1 MKVSIFTPSHN
12 PSFLDE
18 SYRHLKTQ
26 SYENWEWTILC
37 NNGASYAN
45 GDPRIQVIYDDTGIK
60 DVGYL
65 KRAACRCSTGDI
77 LLELDHDDILLPGAL
92 DECVKAFQ
100 DPKVDFAYSNTCN
113 HDVRS
118 NTPVSWS
125 PNYGWSYRPY
135 NFGGTA
141 CLEAR
146 SADPYPQ
153 SISRIWF
160 APNHFRAWRK
170 SSYWRIGGHNATMKI
185 TDDHDLMCRTYID
198 GTMHHID
205 KPLYLYRVHGENTW
219 LSNQQEIQETMFKC
233 HDRYIEPMMLKWAK
247 ERGLRCIDI
256 CGGVNPT
263 PGYESVDLEN
273 AEITADLNERWP
285 FEDGT
290 VGVIRAHD
298 AIEHLRSHIHTMNEA
313 YRVLAHGGLFNIL
326 VPSTDGQ
333 GAFCDPG
340 HVSFWNYRS
349 FRYYTEGAFKKF
361 VSGYKGRFQQIKL
374 RDIKMWD
381 NLPYV
386 SAHLIAVKQDS
397 PRYYGELLC

>member
-1 MKVSIFTPSHN
+1 VKISLFTPTHR
-12 PSFLDE
+12 PDFLDE
-18 SYRHLKTQ
+18 TYKSLKSQ
-26 SYENWEWTILC
+26 SHSDWEWTVLC
-37 NNGASYAN
+37 NNGAKYHN
-45 GDPRIQVIYDDTGIK
+45 TDPRVKIRTDDTGIK

-65 KRAACRCSTGDI
+65 KRQACRLSTGDV
-77 LLELDHDDILLPGAL
+77 LFEMDHDDFLLPGAL
-92 DECVKAFQ
+92 EETAKAFT
-100 DPKVDFAYSNTCN
+100 DSTVDFAYSNTVN
-113 HDVRS
+113 HDVRT
-118 NTPVSWS
+118 NTPVSWDTR
-125 PNYGWSYRPY
+125 YGWSYRGLTV
-135 NFGGTA
+135 NGTD
-141 CLEAR
+141 CVEAI

-160 APNHFRAWRK
+160 APNHLRAWRAD
-170 SSYWRIGGHNATMKI
+170 SYWKIGGHNATMKI
-185 TDDHDLMCRTYID
+185 TDDHDLMCRTYIA
-198 GTMHHID
+198 GKMQHID
-205 KPLYLYRVHGENTW
+205 KPLYFYRIHGQNTW
-219 LSNQQEIQETMFKC
+219 LSNQDEIQETMFAC
-233 HDRYIEPMMLKWAK
+233 HDKYIEPMMLKWAK
-247 ERGLRCIDI
+247 ERGLRCIDL

-273 AEITADLNERWP
+273 ADITADLNERWP
-285 FEDGT
+285 FEDGS

-298 AIEHLRSHIHTMNEA
+298 AIEHIRSHIHTMNES
-313 YRVLAHGGLFNIL
+313 YRVLAHGGLFDIL

-386 SAHLIAVKQDS
+386 SAHLIAIKSDS